1 MIKLNIG
8 LERSAKFGTSGENSL
23 EAVCAMLDKHCAE
36 WRDLKVEQSA
46 TEKTVIVN
54 VAIDSLDAVKAMA
67 TELKQDCIAA
77 FDGVKGALIG
87 EYASEWGE
95 FNKDYFIE

>member
-8 LERSAKFGTSGENSL
+8 LERSAKFNASGENSL
-23 EAVCAMLDKHCAE
+23 ETVCAMLDKHCVE
-36 WRDLKVEQSA
+36 WRDLKVAQSA

-54 VAIDSLDAVKAMA
+54 VAIDNLEAVKTMA

-77 FDGVKGALIG
+77 FDGVKGALIS

>member
-8 LERSAKFGTSGENSL
+8 LERSAKFGASGENSL
-23 EAVCAMLDKHCAE
+23 EAVCAILDKHCAE

-54 VAIDSLDAVKAMA
+54 VAIDSRTIIITTGYRPPKYM
-67 TELKQDCIAA
+67 EINKNN
-77 FDGVKGALIG
+77 FDSIVNNL
-87 EYASEWGE
+87 
-95 FNKDYFIE
+95 